1 MQDSMYSAVF
11 GALSQEIRLNNI
23 ANNLANVN
31 TTGYKKDE
39 LAFKDTFI
47 YFAHDRIMEP
57 ILNIR
62 EKKLFPEPLLITKP
76 RLALAKT
83 IYEQGSLKDTGSPL
97 DLAIV
102 GDGFFKIRTENGD
115 FFSRNGHFNMTPEG
129 ILVTPQGY
137 PVLGEGG
144 EIALPP
150 NTRVEINGQ
159 GQIYANGEVID
170 QIQISTVDDLLQLE
184 KLGSNLYRLREGSTA
199 AEIPAGEAVVNQ
211 GYLEASNVNVVEEMV
226 NMIETQRSF
235 EAYQKII
242 QTTQQTDEQAINKI
256 GSAR

>member
-1 MQDSMYSAVF
+1 MQDSMYSAMF

-62 EKKLFPEPLLITKP
+62 EKKLFPEPLLVTKP

-83 IYEQGSLKDTGSPL
+83 IYEQGSLKDTGNSL
-97 DLAIV
+97 DLAIA

-129 ILVTPQGY
+129 VLVTAQGY
-137 PVLGEGG
+137 PLLGEGG
-144 EIALPP
+144 EIAVPP

-170 QIQISTVDDLLQLE
+170 QIQLSTVDDLLQLE

-199 AEIPAGEAVVNQ
+199 AEIPATEASVNQ

-235 EAYQKII
+235 ESYQKVI
-242 QTTQQTDEQAINKI
+242 QTTQQADQQAINKV
-256 GSAR
+256 GTAR